1 MNNSELIKELK
12 GKKILFACFPAD
24 GHFNPLTGLAV
35 YLQDLGCDVRWYTSS
50 KYAGKLKEIGIPHL
64 PMKAALDV
72 SDVENAFPERKEIK
86 GIVAK
91 LRFDITN
98 VFVLR
103 GPEYYADL
111 LQIYS
116 TVFPFELLIADCA
129 FTGIPFVKD
138 LMRTPV
144 VSIGVFPLSETSK
157 DLPPSGLGITPSYN
171 VAGKIKQSL
180 LRKAADLILFK
191 KPNKIMHNLLDR
203 YYIPHNKESVFD
215 MGVKKSDIFLQSGTP
230 GFEYYRSDISHNIRF
245 IGALLPFSLC
255 RPGKSWFDKRMTDYK
270 KIVIVT
276 QGTVETDIEKILV
289 PTLEAFKNTDTLV
302 IATTGGNGTKELQ
315 KRFPEPNL
323 IISDFIPFSEI
334 LPYADVYITN
344 GGYGGVML
352 GIENKVPM
360 LVAGIHEGKNEINAR
375 IGYFK
380 LGINLGKESPRPAA
394 IRKGFNKIISDP
406 SYKRNVEKL
415 AKEFGAYNPNKLCA
429 YYAAGLLQ
437 HTVPDELFT
446 EAI

>member
-1 MNNSELIKELK
+1 MNNNELIKELK

-64 PMKAALDV
+64 PMKAAKDV
-72 SDVENAFPERKEIK
+72 SSIEDAFPEREEIK
-86 GIVAK
+86 GVVAK
-91 LRFDITN
+91 MRFDIVN
-98 VFVLR
+98 AFVLR

-116 TVFPFELLIADCA
+116 TYFPFELMIADCA
-129 FTGIPFVKD
+129 FTGVPFVKD
-138 LMRTPV
+138 LMKIPV
-144 VSIGVFPLSETSK
+144 VSVGVFPLTETSK
-157 DLPPSGLGITPSYN
+157 DLPPTGLGMTPSYSL
-171 VAGKIKQSL
+171 AGKIKQAI
-180 LRKAADLILFK
+180 LRKVADLILFK
-191 KPNKIMHNLLDR
+191 KPNGVMHEVLDK
-203 YYIPHNKESVFD
+203 YGIPHNKESVFN
-215 MGVKKSDIFLQSGTP
+215 MVVKKADIFLQSGTP
-230 GFEYYRSDISHNIRF
+230 GFEYYRSDMSTHIRF
-245 IGALLPFSLC
+245 IGALLPFSSK
-255 RPGKSWFDKRMTDYK
+255 RPGKSWFDKRMTAYK

-276 QGTVETDIEKILV
+276 QGTVETDVEKILV

-302 IATTGGNGTKELQ
+302 IATTGGSGTQRLQ
-315 KRFPEPNL
+315 ERFPQPNL

-334 LPYADVYITN
+334 LPYADAYITN

-375 IGYFK
+375 IGYFR
-380 LGINLGKESPRPAA
+380 LGINLDKESPKPAE
-394 IRKGFNKIISDP
+394 IRKGIHKILADP
-406 SYKRNVEKL
+406 SYKQNVEKL
-415 AKEFGAYNPNKLCA
+415 AKEFTTYNPNKLCA
-429 YYAAGLLQ
+429 YYVARLLQ
-437 HTVPDELFT
+437 NVVPEEVFS

>member
-171 VAGKIKQSL
+171 VAGKIKQ
-180 LRKAADLILFK
+180 K
-191 KPNKIMHNLLDR
+191 
-203 YYIPHNKESVFD
+203 
-215 MGVKKSDIFLQSGTP
+215 
-230 GFEYYRSDISHNIRF
+230 
-245 IGALLPFSLC
+245 
-255 RPGKSWFDKRMTDYK
+255 
-270 KIVIVT
+270 
-276 QGTVETDIEKILV
+276 
-289 PTLEAFKNTDTLV
+289 
-302 IATTGGNGTKELQ
+302 
-315 KRFPEPNL
+315 
-323 IISDFIPFSEI
+323 
-334 LPYADVYITN
+334 
-344 GGYGGVML
+344 
-352 GIENKVPM
+352 
-360 LVAGIHEGKNEINAR
+360 
-375 IGYFK
+375 
-380 LGINLGKESPRPAA
+380 
-394 IRKGFNKIISDP
+394 
-406 SYKRNVEKL
+406 
-415 AKEFGAYNPNKLCA
+415 
-429 YYAAGLLQ
+429 
-437 HTVPDELFT
+437 
-446 EAI
+446 